1 MHVLH
6 TVLPSL
12 HHVLVV
18 SAHRDGVHDYTVLPH
33 SVAPQDKLHSTL
45 QAEYRVSA
53 PLVCLQVHVECG
65 YRNAPIKGRNRV
77 PHTTR

>member
-45 QAEYRVSA
+45 QAEYRVSVTPRVLA
-53 PLVCLQVHVECG
+53 SARRVRVQECT
-65 YRNAPIKGRNRV
+65 
-77 PHTTR
+77 H